1 MGEKEVS
8 DGKPQGIPV
17 ARDELSL
24 PMSMPVLQ
32 GRCSSSFGHLGDR
45 MPINPQMT
53 SKFFG
58 FGV

>member
-1 MGEKEVS
+1 MGEKEDS

-32 GRCSSSFGHLGDR
+32 GKCSSSFGHLGDLV
-45 MPINPQMT
+45 PLC
-53 SKFFG
+53 
-58 FGV
+58 VL